1 MKAAVPKRLCSR
13 FVLVCSLSV
22 LANITALA
30 ADPSNSMS
38 KALDGAKFVGE
49 TGEQRKGDHHADT
62 ITFKD
67 GIFRSLDCENWGFG
81 SAPYSVE
88 QQGETYLFTSTL
100 VSPDLGTLEWK
111 GTIIG
116 DTANG
121 TFRWTHKRWYGT
133 IKRDYW
139 FKGTRPS
146 SQQ

>member
-1 MKAAVPKRLCSR
+1 MYA
-13 FVLVCSLSV
+13 SLLRQPFSHLILFCTFSI
-22 LANITALA
+22 LANITAFA

>member
-1 MKAAVPKRLCSR
+1 MYAALLRRRSVHLI
-13 FVLVCSLSV
+13 FVFTCSV
-22 LANITALA
+22 LANMAALA
-30 ADPSNSMS
+30 ADSSKPKSNI
-38 KALDGAKFVGE
+38 LDGMQFVGE
-49 TGEQRKGDHHADT
+49 TGEQGKGDHHADT

-81 SAPYSVE
+81 PAPYSVE
-88 QQGETYLFTSTL
+88 QQGETYRFSSIL

-116 DTANG
+116 ETANG

-139 FKGTRPS
+139 YKGTKRS